1 MQDLTQL
8 ERDVLSLDI
17 RSRGRLAARLL
28 ESLDD
33 VSDDEIGQ
41 LWAEEAARRNEEME
55 AGLDPGIPA
64 EEVFRRLRS
73 RR

>member
-1 MQDLTQL
+1 MQNLAQL
-8 ERDVLSLDI
+8 EHDALSLDLK
-17 RSRGRLAARLL
+17 SRGRLAALLL

-33 VSDDEIGQ
+33 VSDDEMGQ

-64 EEVFRRLRS
+64 EEVFRNLRS